1 MPKKTILILTSFL
14 LIHALITAQRNSW
27 LGGSFGIDQ
36 PSNIGNKKNE
46 IGFKDVA
53 STGLKIDM
61 NGHWFYNKRM
71 SLGATFSFSH
81 FPQNE
86 KLWDVGQYGQVDN
99 RYLLMNLMLQG
110 RYYFSHHDFRPF
122 LGIGFG
128 ANALLNRLRFESAYS
143 GTTADASVSYHS
155 KTIKPGFTP
164 EVGFLVL
171 LDKKLFLQ
179 VNAQFSIIPFLK
191 PEPIAIKQDGY
202 TVAYVVQNPHGHQ
215 NHISL
220 SAGLL
225 FKL

>member
-1 MPKKTILILTSFL
+1 MLKRTILILVWFTLPVGIS
-14 LIHALITAQRNSW
+14 AQQNSW
-27 LGGSFGIDQ
+27 LGGSIGIDQ
-36 PSNIGNKKNE
+36 PTNLGSKNNE

-53 STGLKIDM
+53 ATGVKIDM
-61 NGHWFYNKRM
+61 NGHWFYSKRI
-71 SLGATFSFSH
+71 SLGAAISFSH

-86 KLWDVGQYGQVDN
+86 TLWDVGQYGDVEN
-99 RYLLMNLMLQG
+99 RYQLMTFSLLG

-143 GTTADASVSYHS
+143 GTTADASVSYYS

-164 EVGFLVL
+164 EVGFLML